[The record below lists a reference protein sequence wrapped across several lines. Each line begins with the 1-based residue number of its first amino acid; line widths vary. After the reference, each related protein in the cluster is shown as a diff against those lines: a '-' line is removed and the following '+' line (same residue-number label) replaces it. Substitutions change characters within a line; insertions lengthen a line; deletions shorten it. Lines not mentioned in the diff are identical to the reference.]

1 MTACSKMVEP
11 SAVSAFWGAWSR
23 VSNSVSSVRLIS
35 LSRYIFS
42 KMLKQESCWHR
53 SSLYRVADGS
63 LVTQLIVPACSL
75 NELSL
80 IIENPSLAH
89 FVDDLQSIIL
99 GLSEQDGC
107 PVDIGLPLHR
117 VLVLQVEPGDLQV
130 GLQLVVYT
138 VLLLSCLQGN
148 SDKHPGSLAPILFAL
163 VYVCKV
169 LSHPTHLVLKADH
182 PGLHHLKGE
191 VRHSLGDRVLQ
202 LSQSVSHL

>member
-1 MTACSKMVEP
+1 M
-11 SAVSAFWGAWSR
+11 WIR
-23 VSNSVSSVRLIS
+23 I
-35 LSRYIFS
+35 
-42 KMLKQESCWHR
+42 
-53 SSLYRVADGS
+53 
-63 LVTQLIVPACSL
+63 PACSL

-107 PVDIGLPLHR
+107 PVDVGLPLHG

-148 SDKHPGSLAPILFAL
+148 SDKHLGKPG
-163 VYVCKV
+163 
-169 LSHPTHLVLKADH
+169 
-182 PGLHHLKGE
+182 
-191 VRHSLGDRVLQ
+191 
-202 LSQSVSHL
+202 